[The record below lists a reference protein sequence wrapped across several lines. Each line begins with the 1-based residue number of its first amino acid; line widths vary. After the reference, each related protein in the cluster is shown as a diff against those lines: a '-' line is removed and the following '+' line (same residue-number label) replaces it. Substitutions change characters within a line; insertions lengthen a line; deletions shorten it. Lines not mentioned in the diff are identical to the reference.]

1 MFCFLYTGPCPPGME
16 AHTAV
21 CQPCPVGKYRD
32 SLELTGCLD
41 CPYGMSTLGT
51 HSRNQSECLGM
62 CFIYQ
67 NNKHYFKITE
77 IEDLT
82 WLIIS
87 YEMMMSVRFCLL
99 SVCFS
104 NDFVVLKIEIVSVE
118 KLSLSRKISW
128 CYAPSDQL
136 LYTVWSY
143 NFYVMTL
150 CQWITATPCNNHVYI
165 FMFLNQKLEFK

>member
-1 MFCFLYTGPCPPGME
+1 MFCSLYTGPCPPGME

-32 SLELTGCLD
+32 SLELTDCLD

-67 NNKHYFKITE
+67 NNKHYFKIIE

-87 YEMMMSVRFCLL
+87 CEVMMSVRFCLL

-104 NDFVVLKIEIVSVE
+104 NDFVVLKIEICF
-118 KLSLSRKISW
+118 SRKIIVVTEGIMMLCPKW
-128 CYAPSDQL
+128 PTVIYCIYCMVIQFLARLNKVHGEL
-136 LYTVWSY
+136 LYY
-143 NFYVMTL
+143 
-150 CQWITATPCNNHVYI
+150 PRRRR
-165 FMFLNQKLEFK
+165 